1 MLKAHLNTT
10 TSYSLLS
17 SSIEISSL
25 VRQAKS
31 YGYESLA
38 ITDRNV
44 MYSAIP
50 FYNECLKESIKP
62 IIGLN
67 VGLMVDNKI
76 FNVNLLAENFTG
88 YQDLLKISS
97 LILTNNKTHIDIK
110 EIESLS
116 SSILLIITNED
127 SELINV
133 LLENNEE
140 AFFNYIRTVKSIFNN
155 VFIGGN
161 LDNIEYLQTKIE
173 TFNKINIKL
182 VFSNFTNCLYKQDL
196 IITKYLQCIKETKK
210 LNENKSLYKESYL
223 IPPIELTKSQISREV
238 IENTNNIADLCNV
251 HIEFPSASLPKFPLP
266 SGIKSSDYLHELCKK
281 GLYKRYQN
289 VTPELVE
296 RLAFELEVI
305 NKMHFEDYFLI
316 VWDFM
321 KYSRKNGIL
330 TGPGR
335 GSAAGSLVSY
345 VLGITD
351 VDPIKYE
358 LLFERF
364 LNPERISMP
373 DIDIDFPDNRR
384 EEVINYVR
392 NKYGD
397 DHVAHIITFG
407 TFGAKAAIR
416 DIARVEGLQSKEI
429 DGFSKQIPNQLGI
442 SLGQAYEQS
451 EKFRNYVNQTE
462 VNKRIY
468 KIAQKIE
475 GLPRH
480 TSIHAAGIIISPEPL
495 TNLTP
500 LQKSSEGISI
510 TQYGA
515 DVLEQIGLL
524 KMDFLGLRNLT
535 LITRICNDIKNKT
548 GVEIPIRDLPYDEK
562 TFELLSK
569 GNTLGIFQLES
580 PGMRRVLINLVPN
593 ELEDIIAVNALYRP
607 GPMEQIPTYIKN
619 KHNSIKTNIGI
630 REIQPI
636 LEKTYG
642 VIIYQEQIMQIASTM
657 AGFTLGE
664 SDMLRRAISKKK
676 KDVLDKERLHFVNG
690 CFNKGFSSEDANKVY
705 DLIVRFANY
714 GFNRSH
720 SVAYSI
726 IAYQLAYLKANYP
739 TFFYSALLTSV
750 IGSEDKIRECV
761 REARK
766 QKIKIKCP
774 SINFSDFGFKTKED
788 IIYFGLGAI
797 KNIGWATVKD
807 IVNERKKKPF
817 TDIFD
822 FVVRMTNYSFS
833 RKTFEQ
839 LIFSGCL
846 DDFSKDRSTLL
857 ANLDAAI
864 EYAELVKPTSGN
876 QLDLFLSESIVPKPI
891 IFEVL
896 PMTEENKANFEK
908 ETLGLSLSYDPFE
921 DFELFKEDQ
930 RFSTIDN
937 FLLQDSKKLLKIP
950 AMIETCQTVNTKNNK
965 QMAFVTLSNGF
976 AEINSVIF
984 PDSFIKNFILLKK
997 GNKVIAE
1004 GVFDNSKGRSQFVIN
1019 QLYPIKAYIDQ
1030 ILLEKSINVFIKIP
1044 NNSTKIDITKEIEK
1058 ISNKY
1063 PGQSRIYIYFEDTN
1077 KTVLLD
1083 KNYSVSSGEFCLK
1096 LLRNVFGDQNIAI
1109 KKQ

>member
-10 TSYSLLS
+10 TSYSLLT

-31 YGYESLA
+31 YGYDSLA
-38 ITDRNV
+38 ITDKNV
-44 MYSAIP
+44 MYGAIP
-50 FYNECLKESIKP
+50 FYNECLKEGIKP
-62 IIGLN
+62 IIGLTIDLMIDSKISN
-67 VGLMVDNKI
+67 VT
-76 FNVNLLAENFTG
+76 LLAENFTG
-88 YQDLLKISS
+88 YQNLLKISS
-97 LILTNNKTHIDIK
+97 IILTNNKGYISIE
-110 EIESLS
+110 EIEHTS
-116 SSILLIITNED
+116 SHILLIINNEN

-133 LLENNEE
+133 VLENDVETFINV
-140 AFFNYIRTVKSIFNN
+140 IKTLKLIFNN

-161 LDNIEYLQTKIE
+161 LDKIKYLE
-173 TFNKINIKL
+173 TRTDLFKSIDIKL
-182 VFSNFTNCLYKQDL
+182 VYSNFTNCLYKQD
-196 IITKYLQCIKETKK
+196 IVITKYLECIKETKR
-210 LNENKSLYKESYL
+210 LNENNSLKKDSFL
-223 IPPIELTKSQISREV
+223 IPPIDLTDSLISRDI
-238 IENTNNIADLCNV
+238 IENTNNIANLCNI
-251 HIEFPSASLPKFPLP
+251 HIKFPSASLPKFPLP
-266 SGIKSSDYLHELCKK
+266 SGIRSSDYLLELCKK
-281 GLYKRYQN
+281 GLAKRYQN
-289 VTPELVE
+289 VTPELLA
-296 RLAFELEVI
+296 RLEFELEVI
-305 NKMHFEDYFLI
+305 NKMSFEDYFLI

-335 GSAAGSLVSY
+335 GSAAGSIVSY

-416 DIARVEGLQSKEI
+416 DIARVEGLQPKEI

-442 SLGQAYEQS
+442 TLGQAYEQS
-451 EKFRNYVNQTE
+451 ERFRNYVEQTE
-462 VNKRIY
+462 VTKRIF

-500 LQKSSEGISI
+500 LQQSSEGISI

-535 LITRICNDIKNKT
+535 LITRICNEIKSKT
-548 GVEIPIRDLPYDEK
+548 GIEISIRNLPYDEK

-569 GNTLGIFQLES
+569 GNTLGVFQLES
-580 PGMRRVLINLVPN
+580 PGMRRVLVNLVPN

-630 REIQPI
+630 KEIQPI

-664 SDMLRRAISKKK
+664 SDLLRRAISKKK
-676 KDVLDKERLHFVNG
+676 KDVLDKERLHFING
-690 CFNKGFSSEDANKVY
+690 CLSKGFSSEDANKVY

-761 REARK
+761 REATK
-766 QKIKIKCP
+766 QKIKLKCP

-807 IVNERKKKPF
+807 IVAERKKKPF
-817 TDIFD
+817 TDLFD
-822 FVVRMTNYSFS
+822 FVVRMMNYSFS

-839 LIFSGCL
+839 LILSGCL
-846 DDFSKDRSTLL
+846 DDFNKDRSTLL

-864 EYAELVKPTSGN
+864 EYAELVRPTSDN
-876 QLDLFLSESIVPKPI
+876 QLDLFLTESIVPKPI
-891 IFEVL
+891 LFEVA
-896 PMTEENKANFEK
+896 PMTEENKVNFEK
-908 ETLGLSLSYDPFE
+908 ETLGLSLSHNPFE
-921 DFELFKEDQ
+921 DFDLFKEDP
-930 RFSTIDN
+930 RFSSIDDC
-937 FLLQDSKKLLKIP
+937 LLQDSKKLLKIP
-950 AMIETCQTVNTKNNK
+950 SIIETCQTVNTKNNK

-984 PDSFIKNFILLKK
+984 PDAFNKNFILLKK

-1004 GVFDNSKGRSQFVIN
+1004 GIFDNSKGRSQFVVN
-1019 QLYPIKAYIDQ
+1019 QLYPIKSYIDQ
-1030 ILLEKSINVFIKIP
+1030 ILLEKNTNVFIKIP
-1044 NNSTKIDITKEIEK
+1044 YSSTNIDISKDIEK
-1058 ISNKY
+1058 ISSKY
-1063 PGQSRIYIYFEDTN
+1063 PGQSRVYIYFEDTS

-1083 KNYSVSSGEFCLK
+1083 KNYSVSPGEII
-1096 LLRNVFGDQNIAI
+1096 G
-1109 KKQ
+1109 